1 MELVAVF
8 YLVFFLV
15 MELMAVFLLNLVYWQ
30 IKIFHHLIYDVAGRV
45 QSIAFSVSVCLS
57 VCPLVCVKN
66 HTPKL
71 YEYSVHVTCGRGLV
85 APVQQCNTL
94 CVDDIRFSHNHRT
107 SGA

>member
-45 QSIAFSVSVCLS
+45 QSIAVSVSVCLS
-57 VCPLVCVKN
+57 
-66 HTPKL
+66 
-71 YEYSVHVTCGRGLV
+71 TCLCQKPH
-85 APVQQCNTL
+85 AQTL
-94 CVDDIRFSHNHRT
+94 
-107 SGA
+107 